1 MFFPLAGITF
11 WRMND
16 RMKNPHTF
24 DMSNYFS
31 GITYV
36 VGGRDFEREENE
48 SSAEKKT
55 VRTEKKI
62 ELDWSFLKKNLRTVG
77 KKK

>member
-1 MFFPLAGITF
+1 
-11 WRMND
+11 MND

-36 VGGRDFEREENE
+36 VGGRDFEREEKIVT
-48 SSAEKKT
+48 EKKT
-55 VRTEKKI
+55 ERSEKKI
-62 ELDWSFLKKNLRTVG
+62 ELDWSFLHKNLNRQG
-77 KKK
+77 KRS

>member
-1 MFFPLAGITF
+1 
-11 WRMND
+11 MND

-36 VGGRDFEREENE
+36 VGGRDFDREEKIVT
-48 SSAEKKT
+48 EKKSE
-55 VRTEKKI
+55 RSEKKI
-62 ELDWSFLKKNLRTVG
+62 ELDWSFLHKNLNRQG
-77 KKK
+77 KRS

>member
-1 MFFPLAGITF
+1 
-11 WRMND
+11 MND

-36 VGGRDFEREENE
+36 VGGRDFDREEKIVT
-48 SSAEKKT
+48 EKISE
-55 VRTEKKI
+55 RSEKKI
-62 ELDWSFLKKNLRTVG
+62 ELDWSFLHKNLNRQG
-77 KKK
+77 KRS

>member
-1 MFFPLAGITF
+1 
-11 WRMND
+11 MND

-36 VGGRDFEREENE
+36 VGGRDFDREEKE
-48 SSAEKKT
+48 TSSDKKLNKAD
-55 VRTEKKI
+55 KKI
-62 ELDWSFLKKNLRTVG
+62 ELDWSFLYKNLNTPSVR
-77 KKK
+77 K

>member
-1 MFFPLAGITF
+1 
-11 WRMND
+11 MND

-36 VGGRDFEREENE
+36 VGGRDFEHEEKVVT
-48 SSAEKKT
+48 EKKAE
-55 VRTEKKI
+55 RSEKKI
-62 ELDWSFLKKNLRTVG
+62 ELDWSFLHKNLNRQV
-77 KKK
+77 KRS